1 MVAVGEYFTEC
12 KVIETGMTGLI
23 KNEYIKESE
32 FVYWNS
38 MANFVSVYENEIV
51 SVIDDSCDGYT
62 YIRNSKGEL
71 GWIPK

>member
-1 MVAVGEYFTEC
+1 
-12 KVIETGMTGLI
+12 MTGLI